1 MLKIIKLYN
10 RYSKLAKGNYTR
22 TVSIINLNTYD
33 HEKYSLVDDNR
44 KYQRKKWKNFDYC
57 LNGSPF
63 LFAVGLGIAT
73 CDAGHQNREEKRLFK
88 AAQFGLTHEI
98 KK

>member
-1 MLKIIKLYN
+1 MLKIVKLYN
-10 RYSKLAKGNYTR
+10 RYSKLATGSYVR
-22 TVSIINLNTYD
+22 TVSIINLNKYSY
-33 HEKYSLVDDNR
+33 EKYNLISSSR
-44 KYQRKKWKNFDYC
+44 KYQRKKWKYIDYY

-63 LFAVGLGIAT
+63 LFAIGLGIVS

-98 KK
+98 KR